1 MMTQEEYMNVKAL
14 RAAGWTIKQIAE
26 HLDYHPATVSSWLKN
41 GGPPP
46 KRETP
51 AEELVIDE
59 HWQARIGRLLAHNA
73 HLQGSSIMRVITAE
87 GYGGSYQTLTRYL
100 LSVRG
105 PTRGQVALTMPI
117 ETGPGEEFQF
127 DWSDCNTFARRWG
140 WDHELHCFGCV
151 LCWSR
156 WKLWWFATAI
166 DQPHT
171 FEGLV
176 QFFEAVG
183 GVPAVGRTD
192 RMGQL
197 GQSRGKSFHFHPGA
211 LAFARHYDFALKACD
226 AGDAQRKGKIERPF
240 RDLKRGFLSEMD
252 LDPPEDVSE
261 LNRRAVSWL
270 ARYVHA
276 APHGT
281 TKVAPA
287 TRFCVEGPLLQ
298 ALPPVRFDTARR
310 DTRRVGRI
318 PMVEWGTV
326 FYSAP
331 PELAGKVVEVRQ
343 PVGYGVL
350 ELRFLGRI
358 VALHALAPAGSE
370 PQWLAEHKGVAERIA
385 LGRRPLHALD
395 TAPDPAP
402 LAPSGVDLEAGDYD
416 VVAPDLA
423 LMGAIGPHPDIDPPV
438 DTAPVD
444 TASADPT
451 ADHFDFL
458 GGRS

>member
-46 KRETP
+46 KREVP

-59 HWQARIGRLLAHNA
+59 HWQTRIARLLRHNS
-73 HLQGSSIMRVITAE
+73 HLQGSSIMRVIEAE
-87 GYGGSYQTLTRYL
+87 GYEGSYQTLTRYL

-105 PTRGQVALTMPI
+105 PTRGKVAVTMPI
-117 ETGPGEEFQF
+117 ETGPAEEFQF
-127 DWSDCNTFARRWG
+127 DWSDCNYFARRWG

-156 WKLWWFATAI
+156 WKFWWFGPSI

-171 FEGLV
+171 LEGLV
-176 QFFEAVG
+176 QFFETAG

-197 GQSRGKSFHFHPGA
+197 GQSRGKAFVFHPVA
-211 LAFARHYDFALKACD
+211 LTFARHYDFALKVCD

-252 LDPPEDVSE
+252 LDPPEDIGE
-261 LNRRAVSWL
+261 LNRRALAWL
-270 ARYVHA
+270 ARYVH
-276 APHGT
+276 PNVHGT
-281 TKVAPA
+281 TKVPPAERFAIEAPLFG
-287 TRFCVEGPLLQ
+287 R
-298 ALPPVRFDTARR
+298 LPHIRFDTARR
-310 DTRRVGRI
+310 DTRKVGRI
-318 PMVEWGTV
+318 PMVEWDTV

-331 PELAGKVVEVRQ
+331 PELAGKAIEVRQ
-343 PVGYGVL
+343 PVGYLVL

-358 VALHALAPAGSE
+358 VAIHTLAPPGSE
-370 PQWLAEHKGVAERIA
+370 PQWLPEHKAEAEQLA
-385 LGRRPLHALD
+385 LGRHRLQVVNDLVAVPA
-395 TAPDPAP
+395 TAV
-402 LAPSGVDLEAGDYD
+402 LGGVDIGTGDYE
-416 VVAPDLA
+416 VAIPDLA
-423 LMGAIGPHPDIDPPV
+423 VMGAIGPHPDLHPPV
-438 DTAPVD
+438 DIASRSD
-444 TASADPT
+444 TAD
-451 ADHFDFL
+451 DFGHF
-458 GGRS
+458 GGES